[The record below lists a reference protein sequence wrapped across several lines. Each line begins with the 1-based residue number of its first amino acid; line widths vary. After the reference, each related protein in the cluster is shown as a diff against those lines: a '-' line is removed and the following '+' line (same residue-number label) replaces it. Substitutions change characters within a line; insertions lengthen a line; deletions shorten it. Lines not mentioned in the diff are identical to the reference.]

1 MLSLEAVSMI
11 KNQIEV
17 KGKQEKA
24 LNWKGEWK
32 VFLSLDFETKRATVH
47 NFSNASLD
55 YIFKQIHKKLQQ
67 EAENRTFKID
77 VAYGFETVLF
87 SEWNEVTLHTRKNY
101 YRKGISF
108 DKGFYTALLEQEVN
122 GNAMIQPKDEGVA
135 LNLENL
141 NRYLV
146 QANKVHGKLQIEA
159 DSEIITFDTFG
170 YYFDGNDVLE
180 LRSDNLNNGRRI
192 TELTPT
198 EIERVIHRAGAYLA
212 DQVGVDGEFVYG
224 YFACFDKKIK
234 HYNSLRHASS
244 TYSMMESYEVS
255 GDEAILTAAKRA
267 LRFLAIDLIRE
278 QGDRAYVI
286 ERDTN
291 EIKLGANAAAIL
303 AFSKYMQVTQ
313 DMSYLPLCQNLARAI
328 CDQQQ
333 ENGQFIHVLEYPTLA
348 VKDPFRIIYY
358 DGEAVLAIMRLYA
371 IDPNETWLNTAKK
384 AFDYFIEKSYWK
396 NHDHW
401 LSYCTNEITKYAP
414 EDRYFEFGLKNAF
427 GRLDFIY
434 HRETAFP
441 TFLELTV
448 ATHDMCERIETANKG
463 YLLKNYNL
471 EKLETTIEK
480 RADFQLNGLFYPE
493 LAMYYKNPKRIL
505 HSFFIRH
512 HSFRVRI
519 DDVEHNISGY
529 CRYLSRITEGV
540 TNKTKE
546 KMQL

>member
-11 KNQIEV
+11 KKQIEV
-17 KGKQEKA
+17 KGKQEKM

-108 DKGFYTALLEQEVN
+108 DKGFYTALIEQEVN

-192 TELTPT
+192 VELTPT
-198 EIERVIHRAGAYLA
+198 EIEGVIHRAGAYLA

-244 TYSMMESYEVS
+244 TYSMLESYEVS

-313 DMSYLPLCQNLARAI
+313 DMAYLPLSQNLARAI

-371 IDPNETWLNTAKK
+371 IDPDETWLNTAKK

-427 GRLDFIY
+427 GCLDFIY

-448 ATHDMCERIETANKG
+448 ATHDMCERIEAADKG

-529 CRYLSRITEGV
+529 CRYLNRITEDLA
-540 TNKTKE
+540 NKTKE

>member
-17 KGKQEKA
+17 KGKQEKT

-122 GNAMIQPKDEGVA
+122 GNAMIQQKDEGIA

-146 QANKVHGKLQIEA
+146 QANKVHGKLQIDA

-198 EIERVIHRAGAYLA
+198 EIGGVIHRAGAYLA

-244 TYSMMESYEVS
+244 TYSMIESYEVS

-313 DMSYLPLCQNLARAI
+313 DMAYLPLCQNLARAI

-371 IDPNETWLNTAKK
+371 IDPDETWLNTAKK
-384 AFDYFIEKSYWK
+384 AFDYFIEKSYWQ

-448 ATHDMCERIETANKG
+448 ATHDMCERIEAANKG

-529 CRYLSRITEGV
+529 CRYLNRITEGV

>member
-17 KGKQEKA
+17 KGKQEKT

-122 GNAMIQPKDEGVA
+122 GNAMIQQKDEGIA

-159 DSEIITFDTFG
+159 DSEIVTFDTFG

-198 EIERVIHRAGAYLA
+198 EIEGVIHRAGAYLA

-244 TYSMMESYEVS
+244 TYSMIESYEVS
-255 GDEAILTAAKRA
+255 GDEAILTATKRA

-313 DMSYLPLCQNLARAI
+313 DMAYLPLCQNLARAI

-371 IDPNETWLNTAKK
+371 IDPDETWLNTAKK

-448 ATHDMCERIETANKG
+448 ATHDMCERIEAANKG

-529 CRYLSRITEGV
+529 CRYLNRITEGLA
-540 TNKTKE
+540 NNTKE

>member
-1 MLSLEAVSMI
+1 MAILL
-11 KNQIEV
+11 
-17 KGKQEKA
+17 
-24 LNWKGEWK
+24 
-32 VFLSLDFETKRATVH
+32 
-47 NFSNASLD
+47 
-55 YIFKQIHKKLQQ
+55 
-67 EAENRTFKID
+67 
-77 VAYGFETVLF
+77 VL
-87 SEWNEVTLHTRKNY
+87 
-101 YRKGISF
+101 I
-108 DKGFYTALLEQEVN
+108 
-122 GNAMIQPKDEGVA
+122 
-135 LNLENL
+135 
-141 NRYLV
+141 
-146 QANKVHGKLQIEA
+146 
-159 DSEIITFDTFG
+159 
-170 YYFDGNDVLE
+170 
-180 LRSDNLNNGRRI
+180 
-192 TELTPT
+192 
-198 EIERVIHRAGAYLA
+198 
-212 DQVGVDGEFVYG
+212 
-224 YFACFDKKIK
+224 KKIK

-244 TYSMMESYEVS
+244 TYSMLESYEVS

-313 DMSYLPLCQNLARAI
+313 DMAYLPLCQNLARAI

-333 ENGQFIHVLEYPTLA
+333 ENGQFIHVLEYPTLT

-371 IDPNETWLNTAKK
+371 IDPDETWLNTAKK

-448 ATHDMCERIETANKG
+448 ATHDMCERIEAADKG
-463 YLLKNYNL
+463 YLLKNYNR

-529 CRYLSRITEGV
+529 CRYLNRITEGI
-540 TNKTKE
+540 TNKTKRKKCNCKE
-546 KMQL
+546 KTLYKQILYW

>member
-17 KGKQEKA
+17 KGKQEKT

-32 VFLSLDFETKRATVH
+32 VFLSLDFETMRATVH

-122 GNAMIQPKDEGVA
+122 GNAMIQQKDEGIA

-159 DSEIITFDTFG
+159 DSEIIIFDTFG

-198 EIERVIHRAGAYLA
+198 EIEGVIHRAGAYLA

-244 TYSMMESYEVS
+244 TYSMIESYEVS

-313 DMSYLPLCQNLARAI
+313 DMAYLPLCQNLARAI

-371 IDPNETWLNTAKK
+371 IDTDETWLNTAKK

-448 ATHDMCERIETANKG
+448 ATHDMCERIEAANKG

-529 CRYLSRITEGV
+529 CRYLNRITEGLA
-540 TNKTKE
+540 NKTKE

>member
-11 KNQIEV
+11 KTQVEM
-17 KGKQEKA
+17 KGKQENTS
-24 LNWKGEWK
+24 NWKGEWK
-32 VFLSLDFETKRATVH
+32 VFLSLGFEKKRATVLNYSH
-47 NFSNASLD
+47 VSLD
-55 YIFKQIHKKLQQ
+55 YIFKQIHKKLQN
-67 EAENRTFKID
+67 ETEDRAFKID
-77 VAYGFETVLF
+77 VAYQFETVLF
-87 SEWNEVTLHTRKNY
+87 SEWNKLALHTRKNY

-159 DSEIITFDTFG
+159 NSELIIFDTFG
-170 YYFDGNDVLE
+170 YYFDGEVVLE
-180 LRSDNLNNGRRI
+180 LHSGGLNNGRRRS
-192 TELTPT
+192 ELTST
-198 EIERVIHRAGAYLA
+198 DIEGIIHGAGAYLA
-212 DQVGVDGEFVYG
+212 NQVGADGEFVYG

-244 TYSMMESYEVS
+244 TYSMIESYEVS
-255 GDEAILTAAKRA
+255 RDEAILVAAKKA

-286 ERDTN
+286 EQDTN

-313 DMSYLPLCQNLARAI
+313 DMAYLPLCQSLARAI

-333 ENGQFIHVLEYPTLA
+333 EDGQFIHVLEYPTLA

-358 DGEAVLAIMRLYA
+358 DGEAVLAILRLYA
-371 IDPNETWLNTAKK
+371 MDPDATWLNMAKK
-384 AFDYFIEKSYWK
+384 AFDYFIAKEYWK

-401 LSYCTNEITKYAP
+401 LSYCTNEITKYLP

-448 ATHDMCERIETANKG
+448 ATHDMCERIEAADKG
-463 YLLKNYNL
+463 YLLQEFDR
-471 EKLETTIEK
+471 EKLDKTIEK

-493 LAMYYKNPKRIL
+493 LAMYYKNPAKIVN
-505 HSFFIRH
+505 SFFIRH
-512 HSFRVRI
+512 HSFRIRI

-529 CRYLSRITEGV
+529 CRYLNRITAHSPEEI
-540 TNKTKE
+540 KE

>member
-17 KGKQEKA
+17 KGKKEKT
-24 LNWKGEWK
+24 LNWEGEWK
-32 VFLSLDFETKRATVH
+32 VFLSLDFGTKRATVY

-55 YIFKQIHKKLQQ
+55 YIFKQIHKKLQH
-67 EAENRTFKID
+67 EVENRTFKID
-77 VAYGFETVLF
+77 VAYGFETVFF

-170 YYFDGNDVLE
+170 YYFDGDDVLE
-180 LRSDNLNNGRRI
+180 LHSDNLNNGRRI
-192 TELTPT
+192 TELTVT
-198 EIERVIHRAGAYLA
+198 EIMGIIQRAGAYLA
-212 DQVGVDGEFVYG
+212 DQVGVDGEFIYG

-244 TYSMMESYEVS
+244 TYSMLESYEVS

-313 DMSYLPLCQNLARAI
+313 DMAYLPLCQNLARAI

-333 ENGQFIHVLEYPTLA
+333 ENGQFIHVLEYPTLT

-371 IDPNETWLNTAKK
+371 IDPDETWLNTAKK

-448 ATHDMCERIETANKG
+448 ATHDMCERIEAADKG
-463 YLLKNYNL
+463 YLLKNYNR

-529 CRYLSRITEGV
+529 CRYLNRITEGV

>member
-17 KGKQEKA
+17 KGKQEKT

-122 GNAMIQPKDEGVA
+122 GNAMIQQKDEGIA

-146 QANKVHGKLQIEA
+146 QANKVHGKLQIDA

-198 EIERVIHRAGAYLA
+198 EIGGVIHRAGAYLA

-244 TYSMMESYEVS
+244 TYSMIESYEVS

-313 DMSYLPLCQNLARAI
+313 DMAYLPLCQNLARAI

-371 IDPNETWLNTAKK
+371 IDPDETWLNTAKK

-448 ATHDMCERIETANKG
+448 ATHDMCERIEAANKG

-529 CRYLSRITEGV
+529 CRYLNRITEGLA
-540 TNKTKE
+540 NKTKE

>member
-17 KGKQEKA
+17 KGKQEKT

-122 GNAMIQPKDEGVA
+122 GNAMIQQKDEGIA

-198 EIERVIHRAGAYLA
+198 EIEGVIHRAGAYLA

-244 TYSMMESYEVS
+244 TYSMIESYEVS

-313 DMSYLPLCQNLARAI
+313 DMAYLPLCQNLARAI

-371 IDPNETWLNTAKK
+371 IDPDETWLNTAKK

-434 HRETAFP
+434 YRETAFP

-448 ATHDMCERIETANKG
+448 ATHDMCERIEAANKG

-529 CRYLSRITEGV
+529 CRYLNRITEGLA
-540 TNKTKE
+540 NKTKE

>member
-17 KGKQEKA
+17 KGKQEKT

-122 GNAMIQPKDEGVA
+122 GNAMIQQKDEGIA

-170 YYFDGNDVLE
+170 YYFDRNDVLE

-192 TELTPT
+192 MELTPT
-198 EIERVIHRAGAYLA
+198 EIEGVIHRAGAYLA

-313 DMSYLPLCQNLARAI
+313 DMAYLPLCQNLARAI

-348 VKDPFRIIYY
+348 VKDSFRIIYY

-371 IDPNETWLNTAKK
+371 IDPDETWLNTAKK

-448 ATHDMCERIETANKG
+448 ATHDMCERIEAANKG

>member
-17 KGKQEKA
+17 KGKQEKT

-108 DKGFYTALLEQEVN
+108 DKGFYTALIEQEVN
-122 GNAMIQPKDEGVA
+122 GNAMIQQKDEGIA

-192 TELTPT
+192 TKLTPT
-198 EIERVIHRAGAYLA
+198 EIEGVIHRAGTYLA

-313 DMSYLPLCQNLARAI
+313 DMAYLPLCQNLARAI

-371 IDPNETWLNTAKK
+371 IDPDETWLNTAKK
-384 AFDYFIEKSYWK
+384 AFDYFIEKSYWQ

-448 ATHDMCERIETANKG
+448 ATHDMCERIEVADKA

-529 CRYLSRITEGV
+529 CRYLNRITEGLA
-540 TNKTKE
+540 NKTKE